1 MVQVGAEPGKRTPTE
16 GSSWMWGL
24 PLIIGRSQSIW
35 TPTLIECSGE
45 SISDFMG
52 GYLKVTRV
60 AIILYLRPREGE
72 NSVTWV
78 PHVGLTTGGITELI
92 MPNYFSKSNKTWGL
106 TTDFSGG
113 FNLVQIFQIVSIY
126 PWSNLAQDNYNI
138 VQPCFWANYKRA
150 IPKSD
155 INPWWG
161 AVSRSIMMRSTRA
174 LSHWAFAPFESLP
187 TPGNPRRAGQRDRPC
202 CSLSNCATTEW
213 SMLDINDIH
222 AIPGYHYYG
231 SQ

>member
-138 VQPCFWANYKRA
+138 LQPCFWANYKRA

-161 AVSRSIMMRSTRA
+161 PFPEASWWDLPGPFPTEHSHPLKVYPLRGILAAQVNETDHA
-174 LSHWAFAPFESLP
+174 AACPTVLPLSD
-187 TPGNPRRAGQRDRPC
+187 QC
-202 CSLSNCATTEW
+202 
-213 SMLDINDIH
+213 
-222 AIPGYHYYG
+222 
-231 SQ
+231 